1 MKQPNFKVAKFPV
14 PKKDYAKVEKQKN
27 ISINVF
33 GNEDKIPYRIYTS
46 RQTFG
51 KHVGLLLL
59 SNFKKCHCVLI
70 KVFNRFVTIKQNIT
84 TKTFLLILVTML
96 SYFKSIRMPCK
107 KLSCN

>member
-1 MKQPNFKVAKFPV
+1 MEQPNFKVAKFPV

-46 RQTFG
+46 KQTFG
-51 KHVGLLLL
+51 KHVDLLLL

-70 KVFNRFVTIKQNIT
+70 KVFNRFVTNKAKHHNKNIFVDIGYNA
-84 TKTFLLILVTML
+84 FLFQE
-96 SYFKSIRMPCK
+96 Y
-107 KLSCN
+107 